1 MFYLLCPS
9 AVKKKKNHVVKK
21 KEFIFSLKKESKR
34 QPGIVVHTYNQCR
47 EDGGKRIMSLRL
59 TWDT

>member
-1 MFYLLCPS
+1 M
-9 AVKKKKNHVVKK
+9 KKKKNHVVKK